1 MSVRPIDIAKHLKVS
16 RQAINAFIH
25 QGMPIDSIEGA
36 AAWYNARRAAR
47 GADSGTPV
55 GEETEDKNFADIVER
70 HRGLK
75 ALAYRQYME
84 DLEARSTNQN
94 KSYATYDK
102 LVKTLVSL
110 EREAHARDIAAKKF
124 IETQVAVSIFGKI
137 LLTVR
142 NELSQMGTRLAPKA
156 NPDHPAT
163 AMKAI
168 DEEIQRILTRLSSAA
183 DDAQSNL
190 TEDLVQEEQP
200 IEIEN
205 NTEADE
211 DEQSE

>member
-1 MSVRPIDIAKHLKVS
+1 MSVRPLDIAKHLRVS
-16 RQAINAFIH
+16 RQAINAFIN
-25 QGMPIDSIEGA
+25 QGMPSDSIESA
-36 AAWYNARRAAR
+36 SAWYNARRAAR
-47 GADSGTPV
+47 GADAGTPD
-55 GEETEDKNFADIVER
+55 GEEIQDQNFAEIVER
-70 HRGLK
+70 HRALK

-84 DLEARSTNQN
+84 DLQERSSNQS

-110 EREAHARDIAAKKF
+110 EREAHARDIAAKKY

-163 AMKAI
+163 AMKTI

-183 DDAQSNL
+183 EDAQSNL
-190 TEDLVQEEQP
+190 AEDVKEEVPQEQP
-200 IEIEN
+200 TTTEVDEHESIE
-205 NTEADE
+205 
-211 DEQSE
+211 